1 LIDEETMDG
10 TAEQRRGAERRKT
23 YEGDRERERARE
35 RERERERERDRE
47 KKLENV
53 KEELTQ
59 YRIFGVSFKL

>member
-10 TAEQRRGAERRKT
+10 TAEERRGAEKSREEQRGGKHMRVT
-23 YEGDRERERARE
+23 ERES
-35 RERERERERDRE
+35 ERDRE